1 MQHFSH
7 YRQAIIA
14 ALAGIIITL
23 AVTTALR
30 YMDNKKVR
38 GILQDELMS
47 LQSEIG
53 REVQSHMFG
62 ITWVARQHA
71 SHPNR
76 TGASWLS
83 EGPVISAYYPNF
95 RMLLWVNSKGIIEG
109 VHPNSFAD
117 DLLGTSFASQ
127 TDHSLDNYQHN
138 KRYLIGSGK
147 LQHHTSDMLMLV
159 PHLTTEPSG
168 YYVAELNTNQLLHAT
183 LASYLSEGSQ
193 FRISNKDTNEVIFDF
208 SGDLR
213 FYNTWC
219 VSSVIKSFDQEL
231 RFDLW
236 PSAERLNQLRSNLP
250 LFFVLSGLFATG
262 LLTFVLYILAISRVR
277 AQELADTNLDLYVEI
292 DERERVE
299 KRMAYLASHDGL
311 TGLANRHA
319 LIAHLERTM
328 KQCNSNNKLAG
339 ALLIDLDNFKDVN
352 DALGHTLGD
361 ELLKAVASR
370 LSELQPE
377 SGILARLGGDE
388 FAMTVVNIASVEELE
403 ELAQQVLDSLK
414 KHFTLEDY
422 ELFISASI
430 GIAIS
435 QSDSDEADDIMRNA
449 DTALYRAKELGRSI
463 FHVYSNVLHK
473 ELTERIE
480 LVKRLRAAVDNEQ
493 LTVFYQPKVD
503 MSSRRIV
510 GLEALVRWIDSDG
523 TIIGPDTFIPLA
535 EDTGLIIP
543 ISNFVLKAACAQ
555 LKRWHDLGFTELQLS
570 VNLSGKQLQSNDL
583 MDLILEIIEETGIP
597 SHLLELELTEQVF
610 IENIKS
616 HTNFMHAVREQGMT
630 LAIDDFGVG
639 YSSLSYLKH
648 FPVNVLK
655 IDRSFVQD
663 LPDDKDDATIT
674 QTIIN
679 LANSLDIGLVAEG
692 VETEEQVD
700 FLIER
705 GCMIGQ
711 GFLFSRP
718 IPGPE
723 MTALLTRYQCL
734 VPIQID

>member
-361 ELLKAVASR
+361 ELLKAVAKR

-435 QSDSDEADDIMRNA
+435 QSGNDEADDIMRNA

-583 MDLILEIIEETGIP
+583 MNLILEVIEETGIP

>member
-71 SHPNR
+71 SQPNR

-127 TDHSLDNYQHN
+127 TGQSLDNYQHN
-138 KRYLIGSGK
+138 KRYLIRSGK
-147 LQHHTSDMLMLV
+147 LKHHTSDMLMLV

-183 LASYLSEGSQ
+183 LASYLIEGSQ

-231 RFDLW
+231 RLDLW

-435 QSDSDEADDIMRNA
+435 QSDNDEADDIMRNA

-583 MDLILEIIEETGIP
+583 MDLILEVIEETGIP

-705 GCMIGQ
+705 GCVIGQ

>member
-583 MDLILEIIEETGIP
+583 MDLILEVIEETGIP